1 MGSPKSLSDFDK
13 ENRLNLA
20 DKKLRGY
27 TIKLLDDLAQ
37 LVEKALVSPRSGDF
51 DAVIKDAIE
60 AISQTELKQK
70 YKNFLRVILFF
81 QSC

>member
-1 MGSPKSLSDFDK
+1 MSDSDK
-13 ENRLNLA
+13 ENRLKLP

-51 DAVIKDAIE
+51 DVVIKDARE

-70 YKNFLRVILFF
+70 YKNFLRVISFF

>member
-13 ENRLNLA
+13 ENRLKLL

-37 LVEKALVSPRSGDF
+37 LVGKALVLPRSGDF
-51 DAVIKDAIE
+51 DVVIKDARE
-60 AISQTELKQK
+60 TISQTELP
-70 YKNFLRVILFF
+70 
-81 QSC
+81 

>member
-1 MGSPKSLSDFDK
+1 MSDFDK